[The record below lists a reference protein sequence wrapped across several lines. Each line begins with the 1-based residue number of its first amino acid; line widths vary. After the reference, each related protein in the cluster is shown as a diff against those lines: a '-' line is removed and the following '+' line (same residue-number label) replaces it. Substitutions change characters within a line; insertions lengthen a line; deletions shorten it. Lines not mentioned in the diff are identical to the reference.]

1 MDTGLDYIKAN
12 KELWNKRT
20 GFHVQSEFYNVE
32 AFIKGESSLNAIELD
47 LLGNVKGKKI
57 LHLQCHFGQDSL
69 SLARMG
75 ASVTGVDLSDKAI
88 EKAKELSAQLDL
100 DARFICSDLYEL
112 PNILDEQFDLV
123 FTSYGTIGWLPYLD
137 KWGAVVSRF
146 LKDDGKFILVEFHP
160 VVWMF
165 DNDFTK
171 LEYSYFNK
179 EAIIE
184 MEQNTYADREAAIN
198 VESITWN
205 HPISEVFAGLTHNAL
220 QVTSLREYDY
230 SPYNCFRHTE
240 KIGEKK
246 FIIKPLGDKI
256 PLVYSVVAEKKAW

>member
-1 MDTGLDYIKAN
+1 
-12 KELWNKRT
+12 
-20 GFHVQSEFYNVE
+20 
-32 AFIKGESSLNAIELD
+32 
-47 LLGNVKGKKI
+47 
-57 LHLQCHFGQDSL
+57 
-69 SLARMG
+69 MG
-75 ASVTGVDLSDKAI
+75 SCC
-88 EKAKELSAQLDL
+88 
-100 DARFICSDLYEL
+100 F
-112 PNILDEQFDLV
+112 P
-123 FTSYGTIGWLPYLD
+123 
-137 KWGAVVSRF
+137 F
-146 LKDDGKFILVEFHP
+146 LKEDGKFILVEFHP

-205 HPISEVFAGLTHNAL
+205 HPISEVFAGLIHNGL
-220 QVTSLREYDY
+220 RVTGLKEYDY

-256 PLVYSVVAEKKAW
+256 PLVYSIVAEKKAR